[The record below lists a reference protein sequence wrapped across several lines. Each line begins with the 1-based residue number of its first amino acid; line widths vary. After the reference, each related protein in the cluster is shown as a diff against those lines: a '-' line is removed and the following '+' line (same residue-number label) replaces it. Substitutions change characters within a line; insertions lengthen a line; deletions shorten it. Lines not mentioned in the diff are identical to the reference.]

1 MVVVREGEE
10 GHDTQELK
18 KNANGGSGGPN
29 LLPTPPP
36 PPSIRYPDELPF
48 ARLFDPDVEPR
59 QGQLRTGHM

>member
-29 LLPTPPP
+29 LLPPP